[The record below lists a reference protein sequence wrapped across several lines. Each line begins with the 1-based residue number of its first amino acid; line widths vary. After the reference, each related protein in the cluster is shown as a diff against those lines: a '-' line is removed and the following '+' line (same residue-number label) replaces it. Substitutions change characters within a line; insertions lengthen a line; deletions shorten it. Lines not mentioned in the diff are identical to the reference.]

1 MQRKPHTNDS
11 LRSIV
16 KKHQLALEQAIRKLA
31 QAVGNQPLERE
42 DISAFF
48 QALISGEWDAY
59 EEATAHESDEELR
72 KQDREILQL
81 QEKLRNL
88 LSEDSQDLFVRYE
101 AMLNCRM
108 TSELDHAYLV
118 GYQTAIRFL
127 LMGILPTEAVLSYN
141 SQNASEEGEDG
152 CET

>member
-16 KKHQLALEQAIRKLA
+16 KKHQLSLEQAICRLA

-101 AMLNCRM
+101 AMLNSRM

-127 LMGILPTEAVLSYN
+127 LMGILPTEAVLTHN
-141 SQNASEEGEDG
+141 SQNASEEGEDNY
-152 CET
+152 ET

>member
-1 MQRKPHTNDS
+1 MQRNPHTNDS

-16 KKHQLALEQAIRKLA
+16 KKHQLSLEQAIYRLA
-31 QAVGNQPLERE
+31 QAVGNRPPERE

-48 QALISGEWDAY
+48 QALISGDWDAY
-59 EEATAHESDEELR
+59 EEATAHESAELR

-81 QEKLRNL
+81 QEKLREQL
-88 LSEDSQDLFVRYE
+88 DEDGQDLFVRYE
-101 AMLNCRM
+101 AMLNSRM

-127 LMGILPTEAVLSYN
+127 LMGILPTEAVLTHN
-141 SQNASEEGEDG
+141 SQNASEEGEDNY
-152 CET
+152 ET